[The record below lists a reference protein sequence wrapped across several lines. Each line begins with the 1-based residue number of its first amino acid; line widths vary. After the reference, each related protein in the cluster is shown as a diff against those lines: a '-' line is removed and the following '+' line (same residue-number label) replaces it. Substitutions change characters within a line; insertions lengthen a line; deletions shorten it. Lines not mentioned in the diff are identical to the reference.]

1 MIVAVE
7 YEFVPEATERRLA
20 ARPAHREWLT
30 VLKADGRLVQAGP
43 FADGRSALLIFDV
56 EDDATLDGLLA
67 ADPYPKD
74 SYAVASRI
82 RRTRMPSPRA
92 ARGRRCSTSRTECP
106 RRETTDQIGVGADSL
121 S

>member
-20 ARPAHREWLT
+20 ARPAHREWLAS
-30 VLKADGRLVQAGP
+30 LKADGRLVQAGP

-56 EDDATLDGLLA
+56 EDDAALDDLLT

-74 SYAVASRI
+74 SYVVASR
-82 RRTRMPSPRA
+82 RPWTPLFDV
-92 ARGRRCSTSRTECP
+92 TH
-106 RRETTDQIGVGADSL
+106 
-121 S
+121 

>member
-20 ARPAHREWLT
+20 ARPAHREWLAA
-30 VLKADGRLVQAGP
+30 LKADGRLVQAGP

-56 EDDATLDGLLA
+56 ADQADLDALLA

-74 SYAVASRI
+74 AFTIASR
-82 RRTRMPSPRA
+82 RQWMPLFDVR
-92 ARGRRCSTSRTECP
+92 
-106 RRETTDQIGVGADSL
+106 
-121 S
+121 